1 VTLRRLI
8 WPYRVS
14 TSVAALLLFDQAV
27 FAGQFLGGSYGSLR
41 THRENA
47 TVAGV
52 AVLVAAACALL
63 TWRPGGGPA
72 RPLIATLVLFG
83 LIAVQIAI
91 GFARALTIHV
101 PLGVAIIGMSVGL
114 TVSAWRYRP
123 ADDAE
128 PAEAAR

>member
-1 VTLRRLI
+1 M
-8 WPYRVS
+8 
-14 TSVAALLLFDQAV
+14 SVAALLLFDQAV

-63 TWRPGGGPA
+63 VWRPGGGPG

-83 LIAVQIAI
+83 LIAAQIAI
-91 GFARALTIHV
+91 GFARVLTLHV

-123 ADDAE
+123 PAARSA
-128 PAEAAR
+128 AEAVR